1 MIKSKKLLNKKKFTL
16 KGKNKSRIN
25 KKSIRNR
32 KKRTRNNEKKL
43 NNYILKGGDLL
54 NNISGFNTEN
64 NQTNSMVD
72 NILGKNKKNESLVTR
87 IIKKISL
94 PSYFTEKSVT
104 TDSKQNV
111 GKKNLEEQN
120 EKQQMIEVLKK
131 KEQDDTDYFDEEMV
145 LAEERK
151 LAQEDKKREMSNN
164 LSKSGLF
171 SGITKKLSQ
180 QFSDTEDN
188 FKGVNKKRA
197 LEMDKVKNLS
207 RTKNCSPLF
216 VSGLDTLLGTCAKK
230 ELVNIYN
237 KIIKRLK
244 DPDLLF
250 SYEIKEQINELQEI
264 NFNDKLENDI
274 DTNVNVVDLNKKV
287 DNDNIS
293 KLEKLTE
300 TELLKELEKKSK

>member
-1 MIKSKKLLNKKKFTL
+1 MIKSKKLSNKHKNIDNKKKSKKQKILNKKK
-16 KGKNKSRIN
+16 
-25 KKSIRNR
+25 KKIY
-32 KKRTRNNEKKL
+32 KKKL
-43 NNYILKGGDLL
+43 NEYILKGGDLL
-54 NNISGFNTEN
+54 TNISGSNTEN
-64 NQTNSMVD
+64 NETNSMVD

-87 IIKKISL
+87 IIRNISL

-104 TDSKQNV
+104 TDSKQIV
-111 GKKNLEEQN
+111 SKKNLEEKN
-120 EKQQMIEVLKK
+120 EKQRMIEVLKK
-131 KEQDDTDYFDEEMV
+131 KEQGDTDYFDEEMV

-164 LSKSGLF
+164 LGKSGLF
-171 SGITKKLSQ
+171 SGITKRLSQ

-188 FKGVNKKRA
+188 FTGLNKKRA

-300 TELLKELEKKSK
+300 KELLKELEKKSK